1 MCRLNVSSH
10 VEYEEFIKKIN
21 LRYHLKMDITKL
33 DEWHRV
39 VFKYFSRIISGIMN
53 DIYNTITIILPSQS
67 IRVFLFNF

>member
-1 MCRLNVSSH
+1 
-10 VEYEEFIKKIN
+10 
-21 LRYHLKMDITKL
+21 MDITKL

-67 IRVFLFNF
+67 IRVFLFNFYLLLALSSSSYNQQIRI